1 MAQLGSTTVY
11 GSLTVTGEI
20 NGTANTATNYSS
32 SGGIATALNN
42 KISTITI
49 GSSSDIGTVGTPSV
63 TSSVSGGT
71 ATLVFHHLKGATG
84 PQGSTGA
91 TGSQGPKGDKG
102 DTGAIGPQGPKGD
115 TGPQGPQGATGSA
128 GRGISSIT
136 EYYLASASS
145 TAPSSSDTGW
155 STSAQTPTTAKPY
168 LWNKTVVTYT
178 SGSPTT
184 TIVMIGQ
191 SIKGDTGATGA
202 QGAKGEKGDTG
213 ATGPKGDKGDTGAT
227 GPQGPKGN
235 PATTYVTLNTGD
247 DLNNCFA
254 KDTIYVSTVTAV
266 CASLL
271 NKPDGFIAG
280 EVRVETAW
288 CGGDSYVVQT
298 LYCRLGTDYK
308 VFSRTKYS
316 STFSAW
322 RELGAK
328 GEKGDKGDTGPQGP
342 TGSTG
347 AQGPA
352 GAAAGFGTPTA
363 TVDNAVGTPSV
374 TVTASGSNTAK
385 VFSFAFKNL
394 KGATG
399 ATGSQG
405 PAGAAAGFGTPTATV
420 DNSVGTPS
428 VTVTASGSNTAKVFS
443 FAFKNL
449 KGATGATGAK
459 GDTGAQ
465 GPQGPAGPNF
475 TLSPMSTTA
484 CFLIGVP
491 SQISN
496 INTSKASEVYVKDSN
511 LYASGF
517 YVVSLRK
524 WKENIKP
531 TEVKAVEVINN
542 QTIVDFNLK
551 ADALKRHKVGLIADD
566 SDPVFLDADH
576 KTVDLYNTCGVLL
589 KAVQELSSEVEALK
603 SEVRILKSQL

>member
-102 DTGAIGPQGPKGD
+102 DTGA
-115 TGPQGPQGATGSA
+115 
-128 GRGISSIT
+128 
-136 EYYLASASS
+136 
-145 TAPSSSDTGW
+145 
-155 STSAQTPTTAKPY
+155 
-168 LWNKTVVTYT
+168 
-178 SGSPTT
+178 
-184 TIVMIGQ
+184 
-191 SIKGDTGATGA
+191 
-202 QGAKGEKGDTG
+202 
-213 ATGPKGDKGDTGAT
+213 T

-254 KDTIYVSTVTAV
+254 KDTIYVSTVTEV

-298 LYCRLGTDYK
+298 LYCRLATNYK

-322 RELGAK
+322 QELGAK

-342 TGSTG
+342 
-347 AQGPA
+347 
-352 GAAAGFGTPTA
+352 
-363 TVDNAVGTPSV
+363 
-374 TVTASGSNTAK
+374 
-385 VFSFAFKNL
+385 

-428 VTVTASGSNTAKVFS
+428 VTVTASGSDTAKVFS

-449 KGATGATGAK
+449 KGATGATGAAGAK

-465 GPQGPAGPNF
+465 GPQGPAGPAGPNF
-475 TLSPMSTTA
+475 TLAAMSTGTSYY
-484 CFLIGVP
+484 LIGAP
-491 SQISN
+491 SQTGN
-496 INTSKASEVYVKDSN
+496 VNTAKASGVYSNNSN

-517 YVVSLRK
+517 YVASLRK

>member
-49 GSSSDIGTVGTPSV
+49 GTSSDIGTVGTPSV

-102 DTGAIGPQGPKGD
+102 ATGAIGPQGPKGD
-115 TGPQGPQGATGSA
+115 
-128 GRGISSIT
+128 
-136 EYYLASASS
+136 
-145 TAPSSSDTGW
+145 
-155 STSAQTPTTAKPY
+155 
-168 LWNKTVVTYT
+168 
-178 SGSPTT
+178 
-184 TIVMIGQ
+184 
-191 SIKGDTGATGA
+191 
-202 QGAKGEKGDTG
+202 
-213 ATGPKGDKGDTGAT
+213 
-227 GPQGPKGN
+227 

-254 KDTIYVSTVTAV
+254 KDTIYVSITTAV

-271 NKPDGFIAG
+271 NKPDGFLAG

-288 CGGDSYVVQT
+288 CGSNSYVVQT
-298 LYCRLGTDYK
+298 LYCRHTTDYK
-308 VFSRTKYS
+308 VFSRTKYD

-322 RELGAK
+322 QELGAK
-328 GEKGDKGDTGPQGP
+328 GEKGDKGDTGP
-342 TGSTG
+342 
-347 AQGPA
+347 
-352 GAAAGFGTPTA
+352 
-363 TVDNAVGTPSV
+363 
-374 TVTASGSNTAK
+374 
-385 VFSFAFKNL
+385 
-394 KGATG
+394 
-399 ATGSQG
+399 QG

-449 KGATGATGAK
+449 KGATGATGAAGAK
-459 GDTGAQ
+459 GDTGAQGPAGAAAGFGTPTATVDNSVGTPSVTVTASGSNTAKVFSFSFKNLKGETGAAGAKGATGAQ

-475 TLSPMSTTA
+475 TLSAMSTETPYY
-484 CFLIGVP
+484 LIGAP
-491 SQISN
+491 SQTGN
-496 INTSKASEVYVKDSN
+496 VNTAKASGVYSNNSN

-517 YVVSLRK
+517 YVASLRK

-566 SDPVFLDADH
+566 SDPVFLDADR

-589 KAVQELSSEVEALK
+589 KAVQELSSEVEELK
-603 SEVRILKSQL
+603 RKLGLST

>member
-49 GSSSDIGTVGTPSV
+49 GTSSDIGTVGTPSV

-102 DTGAIGPQGPKGD
+102 ATGAIGPQGPKGD
-115 TGPQGPQGATGSA
+115 
-128 GRGISSIT
+128 
-136 EYYLASASS
+136 
-145 TAPSSSDTGW
+145 
-155 STSAQTPTTAKPY
+155 
-168 LWNKTVVTYT
+168 
-178 SGSPTT
+178 
-184 TIVMIGQ
+184 
-191 SIKGDTGATGA
+191 
-202 QGAKGEKGDTG
+202 
-213 ATGPKGDKGDTGAT
+213 
-227 GPQGPKGN
+227 

-254 KDTIYVSTVTAV
+254 KDTIYVSITTAV

-271 NKPDGFIAG
+271 NKPDGFLAG

-288 CGGDSYVVQT
+288 CGSNSYVVQT
-298 LYCRLGTDYK
+298 LYCRHTTDYK
-308 VFSRTKYS
+308 VFSRTKYD

-322 RELGAK
+322 QELGAK
-328 GEKGDKGDTGPQGP
+328 GEKGDKGDTGP
-342 TGSTG
+342 
-347 AQGPA
+347 
-352 GAAAGFGTPTA
+352 
-363 TVDNAVGTPSV
+363 
-374 TVTASGSNTAK
+374 
-385 VFSFAFKNL
+385 
-394 KGATG
+394 
-399 ATGSQG
+399 QG

-449 KGATGATGAK
+449 KGATGATGAAGAK
-459 GDTGAQ
+459 GATGAQ

-475 TLSPMSTTA
+475 TLSAMSTETPYY
-484 CFLIGVP
+484 LIGAP
-491 SQISN
+491 SQTGN
-496 INTSKASEVYVKDSN
+496 VNTAKASGVYSNNSN

-517 YVVSLRK
+517 YVASLRK

-566 SDPVFLDADH
+566 SDPVFLDADR

-589 KAVQELSSEVEALK
+589 KAVQELSSEVEELK
-603 SEVRILKSQL
+603 RKLGLST